1 MILIKYFQK
10 IKSSIT
16 SAEYYLEVLKKPLKT
31 SLLFFASTILILG
44 LVNGA
49 NIALKK
55 LPKIKDDVNL
65 ALNDLNNHFDK
76 NLEIIWADNQLEL
89 NQDYVNIYWPSTIDY
104 KKHHLPKLFGIISN
118 TQEPP
123 YESNL
128 IFQNSSLIYINKN
141 YLYSLQSATQ
151 DQTQDNQNSKEDWVE
166 YPLTTIFDGLG
177 SYSLN
182 KQILL
187 KITATISESIDKSF
201 PKIQI
206 IMAIISSILYLLS
219 KSWFL
224 FIESILVYFLFKI
237 YSFSFNFKKVLKLC
251 SNIMIPTAIIET
263 ASNILYS
270 DLTLPMATIAFWTI
284 LTFISF
290 NLKNVMSKKKTD

>member
-1 MILIKYFQK
+1 MFKK

>member
-1 MILIKYFQK
+1 
-10 IKSSIT
+10 
-16 SAEYYLEVLKKPLKT
+16 
-31 SLLFFASTILILG
+31 
-44 LVNGA
+44 
-49 NIALKK
+49 
-55 LPKIKDDVNL
+55 
-65 ALNDLNNHFDK
+65 LNNHFDK